1 MHHSNYVIK
10 CMQSKVVA
18 LKSILSYKGLS
29 SGYSFRGKIQHIH
42 NGGVRVIQL
51 KDFEN
56 DYTVIGQDCTL
67 VEREKIKDKYFLETG
82 DVLFIAKGTNN
93 FSLVFKEIDNTPTIA
108 SSALFVLK
116 VDTRIANPFYV
127 AWYLNQTEVQ
137 NYFKSNETGTYTKS
151 ISKPI
156 LEEAPI
162 TLPSL
167 EIQYKIAQLASL
179 HNIELALNHKI
190 IALKNK
196 LTTTQLL
203 NVL

>member
-1 MHHSNYVIK
+1 
-10 CMQSKVVA
+10 MQSKIVS

-29 SGYSFRGKIQHIH
+29 SGYSFRGKIHHIY
-42 NGGVRVIQL
+42 NGSVRVIQL

-56 DYTVIGQDCTL
+56 EYTRIGNDCYL
-67 VEREKIKDKYFLETG
+67 VDGDKIKSKYLLEAG

-93 FSLVFKEIDNTPTIA
+93 LSLVFEDKDDIPTIA

-116 VDTRIANPFYV
+116 IDTRLANPYFV
-127 AWYLNQTEVQ
+127 AWYLNQSEVQ
-137 NYFKSNETGTYTKS
+137 NYFKSNEAGTYTKS

-162 TLPSL
+162 ALPLL
-167 EIQYKIAQLASL
+167 ETQHKIAQIANL
-179 HNIELALNHKI
+179 HTREMILSNQL
-190 IALKNK
+190 IALQHK

-203 NVL
+203 NTL

>member
-1 MHHSNYVIK
+1 
-10 CMQSKVVA
+10 MQSEIVS

-67 VEREKIKDKYFLETG
+67 VEREKIKNKYFLETG

-93 FSLVFKEIDNTPTIA
+93 FSLVFEEIDDTPTIA

-116 VDTRIANPFYV
+116 VDTRLANPFYI

-162 TLPSL
+162 ALPSL
-167 EIQYKIAQLASL
+167 ETQHKIAQVASL
-179 HNIELALNHKI
+179 HNKELALSHKI
-190 IALKNK
+190 IALKNQ

-203 NVL
+203 NAL

>member
-1 MHHSNYVIK
+1 
-10 CMQSKVVA
+10 MQSEIVA
-18 LKSILSYKGLS
+18 LKSILNYKGLS

-56 DYTVIGQDCTL
+56 DYTAIGQDCNL

-93 FSLVFKEIDNTPTIA
+93 FSLVFEEIDNTPTIA

-116 VDTRIANPFYV
+116 VDTRLANPFYI

-162 TLPSL
+162 ALPSL
-167 EIQYKIAQLASL
+167 ETQHKIAQVASL
-179 HNIELALNHKI
+179 HNKELTLSYKI
-190 IALKNK
+190 IALKNQ

-203 NVL
+203 KAL

>member
-1 MHHSNYVIK
+1 
-10 CMQSKVVA
+10 MQSKIVS

-56 DYTVIGQDCTL
+56 NYTVIGQDCTL
-67 VEREKIKDKYFLETG
+67 VEREKIKDKYFLENG

-93 FSLVFKEIDNTPTIA
+93 FSLVFEEIDNTPTIA

-116 VDTRIANPFYV
+116 VDTRLANPFYI

-162 TLPSL
+162 ALPSL
-167 EIQYKIAQLASL
+167 ETQNKIAQVALL
-179 HNIELALNHKI
+179 HNKELAISHKI
-190 IALKNK
+190 IALKNQ

-203 NVL
+203 NAL

>member
-1 MHHSNYVIK
+1 MPSDITT
-10 CMQSKVVA
+10 

-29 SGYSFRGKIQHIH
+29 SGYSFRGKIKHVH

-56 DYTVIGQDCTL
+56 DYTTIGDDCYL
-67 VEREKIKDKYFLETG
+67 VDSDKIKGKYFLETG

-93 FSLVFKEIDNTPTIA
+93 LSLVYERTDDIPTIA

-116 VDTRIANPFYV
+116 IDKKQADPYFV
-127 AWYLNQTEVQ
+127 AWYLNQSEVQ
-137 NYFKSNETGTYTKS
+137 NYFKSNEAGTYTKS

-162 TLPSL
+162 ALPSL
-167 EIQYKIAQLASL
+167 ETQNQIAQVASL
-179 HNIELALNHKI
+179 HHKELALNHKI
-190 IALKNK
+190 ISLKNK

-203 NVL
+203 NAL